1 MRRNTKGRP
10 LGVGF
15 KYPDHSLR
23 ALSMDNKMH
32 IGMDVRKRTIPIA
45 VMNPAGQGSAV
56 RLSEG
61 LGLLAL
67 RRC

>member
-1 MRRNTKGRP
+1 
-10 LGVGF
+10 
-15 KYPDHSLR
+15 
-23 ALSMDNKMH
+23 MDNKMH